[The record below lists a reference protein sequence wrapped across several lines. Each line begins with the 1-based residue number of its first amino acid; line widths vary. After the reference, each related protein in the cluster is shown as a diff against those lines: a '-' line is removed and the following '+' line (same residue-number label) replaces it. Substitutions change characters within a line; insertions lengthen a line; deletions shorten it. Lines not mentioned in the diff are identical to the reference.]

1 MSNKQKLTLEEIK
14 AAASRLVQ
22 AGGEVREKL
31 RELTMQALT
40 QGELAEREI
49 REVLNAITEGVSLG
63 AALRTDQVKS
73 ALTDALHGMDDA
85 LSQAA
90 EAMQLAIKEV
100 ASDAREFGERDL
112 QQGLHDLKKLE
123 ATFLEVIGRVAE
135 RANGLVKQEMT
146 AIAEHSRRI
155 GTDTGERVK
164 AVAEDLG
171 NCVRSAAHDAAV
183 VGKSAAREVGARV
196 ASMASRKLGEI
207 AARLSEKAEQL
218 KQK

>member
-1 MSNKQKLTLEEIK
+1 MSTEQKMTLDEIK

-31 RELTMQALT
+31 RELTTKALT

-73 ALTDALHGMDDA
+73 ALTDALHGIDDA

-100 ASDAREFGERDL
+100 ASDAKEFGERDL
-112 QQGLHDLKKLE
+112 QQGLQDLKKLE
-123 ATFLEVIGRVAE
+123 TTFLEVIGRVAE
-135 RANGLVKQEMT
+135 SANGLVKQEMT

-155 GTDTGERVK
+155 GTDTGQRVK
-164 AVAEDLG
+164 AVADDLG
-171 NCVRSAAHDAAV
+171 NRVRSAAHDAAA
-183 VGKSAAREVGARV
+183 VGKDAARKVGARV

-207 AARLSEKAEQL
+207 AARLGEKAEQL